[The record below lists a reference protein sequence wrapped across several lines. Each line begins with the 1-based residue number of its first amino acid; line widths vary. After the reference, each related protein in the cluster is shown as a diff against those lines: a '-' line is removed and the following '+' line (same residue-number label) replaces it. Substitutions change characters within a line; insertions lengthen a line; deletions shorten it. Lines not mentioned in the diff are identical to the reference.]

1 MRQWRVSRTT
11 DKDYNF
17 LRDEKLSILYESL
30 LHQQK
35 LKSGYLERRIYK
47 EPLKCESFIENQSED
62 ISKLNLL

>member
-1 MRQWRVSRTT
+1 MRQWRASRTK

-17 LRDEKLSILYESL
+17 SGNDKFPNLYESL

-47 EPLKCESFIENQSED
+47 EPLKCESFIKNQSED